1 MDSKNLITYLTVMCF
16 FKEAFN
22 EKLIDEKEFT
32 EIEQKAAIKC
42 SIPDKSVYRMLVSTL
57 K

>member
-1 MDSKNLITYLTVMCF
+1 MDSKNLITYLAVMCF

-32 EIEQKAAIKC
+32 EIEQIAAIKC